1 LETGASFPFTINNST
16 GWIVVASELDREAVD
31 FYNFGVEAQDQ
42 GNPPMASSASVSVTI
57 LDVNDN
63 SPEFTQ
69 REYSARLNEDAAVGT
84 SVLTVSAVD
93 RDANSVITYQ
103 ISSGNTRNRFS
114 ITSQSG
120 GGLISLAL
128 PLDYKLERQ
137 YLLTIAAS
145 DGTRQDTAQV
155 VVNVTDANTHR
166 PVFQSS
172 HYTVNVN
179 EDRPVGT
186 TVVVIS
192 ATDEDTGENAR
203 ITYLMEDSIP
213 QFRIAAETGAV
224 TTQME
229 LDYEDQVS
237 YTLAIT
243 ARDNGIPQKS
253 DTTYLEILVSDV
265 NDNAPQ
271 FLRDSY
277 QGSVYE
283 DVPAFTSVLQVSA
296 TDRDSGL
303 NGRVFYTFQ
312 GGDDGDGDFIIE
324 STSGIVRTLRRLDR
338 ENVPLYALRAFAID
352 KGVPAK
358 RTPVEIQVTVL
369 DVNDNPPV
377 FERDEFDIFVEENSP
392 IGLVVARITATD
404 PDEGTNAQIM
414 YQIVEG
420 NIPEVFQLDIFSG
433 ELTALAD
440 LDYESKAEYVMVV
453 QATSAPLVSRATV
466 HVRLRDANDNS
477 PQLKN
482 FEILFNN
489 YITNR
494 SGSFPGGVIGRIP
507 AHDPDVS
514 DSLTYAFEQGN
525 ELNLVLLD
533 PHSGDLRLSPAL
545 DNNRPLEAVMRVSV
559 SDGVHSATAQCTLRV
574 TVITDEMLSN
584 SITLRLADMSQER
597 FLSPLLSRFLEGVA
611 AVLATPRHRVVLFN
625 IQTDTDVGTA
635 RILNVSLSVLL
646 PASGHGAHFFSSEE
660 LQERLYLN
668 RSLLAAIS
676 AQRVLPFDDNICL
689 REPCENYM
697 RCVSVLQ
704 FDSSAPFLAS
714 DTILFRPIHPVTGL
728 RCRCPPGFTGDYC
741 ETEID
746 LCYSSP
752 CGSNGRCRSREGG
765 YTCECHED
773 FTGERCELSAR
784 GGRCAPGVCRNGGTC
799 LNLLVG
805 GFRCQCPP
813 GHYEKPFCTMSTRS
827 FPPRS
832 FLTFRGLRQRFHFT
846 LALTFATK
854 ERDGL
859 LLYNGRFNEKHD
871 FVALEIVGEQVQLT
885 FSAGMGTVP
894 AAPRH
899 GIPGIPSWA
908 SHAWHC
914 LALHPWHCI
923 PCYTSPALPGTA
935 SRARVLGIMSLAL
948 HAMCH
953 VPGTAWHC
961 IPCCTSP
968 ALPGTASLA
977 CVLGITSL
985 ALRPMLY
992 ISGPAWHCTP
1002 GITSLALHPWHCIP
1016 CVMSLAPHSGHSLAL
1031 HPMHPVPGTAS
1042 HVSRPWHGLA
1052 LHRRHPV
1059 PGTVPM
1065 ALQPWHSH
1073 HCAPPMCPLP
1083 SPGCSCCLTT
1093 GAHSPQ
1099 RFLGSSRVSWSGLAL
1114 PITLPWH
1121 LGLMFRTRHPRGL
1134 LLRAS
1139 AGPRATLT
1147 LQAVADV
1154 AGELQGLRLR
1164 TLSVGGLAGDGG
1176 TVEQGFRGCLQ
1187 GVRVGE
1193 TAASAVALSVAQA
1206 ARVNVEGGCALPDP
1220 CDSGPCPPNSY
1231 CSDDWDSFSCRCHPG
1246 YFGDSCVSACA
1257 LNPCQSPATCARKP
1271 GSAHG
1276 YTCECPQGHFGP
1288 YCEHK

>member
-1 LETGASFPFTINNST
+1 LETGAGFPFTINNST

-31 FYNFGVEAQDQ
+31 FYSFGVEAQDQ

-69 REYSARLNEDAAVGT
+69 REYGARLNEDAAVGT

-93 RDANSVITYQ
+93 RDANSIITYQ

-271 FLRDSY
+271 FQRDSY

-338 ENVPLYALRAFAID
+338 ENVPLYTLRAFAVD

-377 FERDEFDIFVEENSP
+377 FERDEFDIFVDENSP
-392 IGLVVARITATD
+392 IGLVVARITASD

-466 HVRLRDANDNS
+466 HVRLRDTNDNS
-477 PQLKN
+477 PHLKN

-489 YITNR
+489 YLTNR

-514 DSLTYAFEQGN
+514 DSLTYSFEQGN
-525 ELNLVLLD
+525 ELKLLLLD
-533 PHSGDLRLSPAL
+533 PRSGELRLSPAL
-545 DNNRPLEAVMRVSV
+545 DSNRPLEAVMRVSV

-611 AVLATPRHRVVLFN
+611 TVLATPRHRVVLFN

-646 PASGHGAHFFSSEE
+646 PNSGHGAPRFFSSEE

-668 RSLLAAIS
+668 RSLLATIS

-752 CGSNGRCRSREGG
+752 CGPNGRCRSREGG
-765 YTCECHED
+765 YTCECHEE
-773 FTGERCELSAR
+773 FTGDRCELSAR
-784 GGRCAPGVCRNGGTC
+784 GGRCTPGVCRNGGTC

-832 FLTFRGLRQRFHFT
+832 FVTFRGLRQRFHFT

-859 LLYNGRFNEKHD
+859 LLYNGRFNERHD
-871 FVALEIVGEQVQLT
+871 FVALEIVDEQVQFT
-885 FSAGMGTVP
+885 FSAGEATTTVSP
-894 AAPRH
+894 FV
-899 GIPGIPSWA
+899 PGGVSDGQ
-908 SHAWHC
+908 WHRVQ
-914 LALHPWHCI
+914 LHYYNKP
-923 PCYTSPALPGTA
+923 
-935 SRARVLGIMSLAL
+935 VLGRSG
-948 HAMCH
+948 
-953 VPGTAWHC
+953 VPQGPSEQKVAEVTVDDC
-961 IPCCTSP
+961 DP
-968 ALPGTASLA
+968 A
-977 CVLGITSL
+977 L
-985 ALRPMLY
+985 ALRFGARLGNY
-992 ISGPAWHCTP
+992 SCAAQGTQSGSKKSLDLTGPLLLGGVPTLPESFPIRSRHFVGCMRHLHIDQRPVDLAAFIANNGTLPGCPAKKTLCDANTCHNGGT
-1002 GITSLALHPWHCIP
+1002 
-1016 CVMSLAPHSGHSLAL
+1016 CVHEWGNFSC
-1031 HPMHPVPGTAS
+1031 
-1042 HVSRPWHGLA
+1042 R
-1052 LHRRHPV
+1052 
-1059 PGTVPM
+1059 
-1065 ALQPWHSH
+1065 
-1073 HCAPPMCPLP
+1073 CPLGFGGKTCQEEM
-1083 SPGCSCCLTT
+1083 SE
-1093 GAHSPQ
+1093 PQ

-1114 PITLPWH
+1114 PVHLPWH
-1121 LGLMFRTRHPRGL
+1121 LALMFRTRHPQGVL
-1134 LLRAS
+1134 LQ
-1139 AGPRATLT
+1139 ATLGPSLTIT

-1164 TLSVGGLAGDGG
+1164 ALSVGGLEGTDGG
-1176 TVEQGFRGCLQ
+1176 TVELGFRGCLQ
-1187 GVRVGE
+1187 GLRVG
-1193 TAASAVALSVAQA
+1193 SAGALSLAQA
-1206 ARVNVEGGCALPDP
+1206 SRVNVEGGCALPDP
-1220 CDSGPCPPNSY
+1220 CDSGPCPAHSY

-1246 YFGDSCVSACA
+1246 YFGDNCISACA
-1257 LNPCQSPATCARKP
+1257 LNPCQSPATCARKS
-1271 GSAHG
+1271 GTAHG
-1276 YTCECPQGHFGP
+1276 YSCQCPQGHFGP

>member
-1 LETGASFPFTINNST
+1 LETGAGFPFAINNST

-31 FYNFGVEAQDQ
+31 FYSFGVEAQDQ
-42 GNPPMASSASVSVTI
+42 GNPPMASSASVSVTV

-69 REYSARLNEDAAVGT
+69 REYGARLNEDAAVGT

-213 QFRIAAETGAV
+213 QFRIAADTGAV

-277 QGSVYE
+277 QGSIYE

-338 ENVPLYALRAFAID
+338 ENVPLYSLRAFAVD

-440 LDYESKAEYVMVV
+440 LDYETKAEYVMVV

-466 HVRLRDANDNS
+466 HVRLRDTNDNS

-533 PHSGDLRLSPAL
+533 PRSGDLRLSPAL

-611 AVLATPRHRVVLFN
+611 TVLATPRHRVVLFN

-646 PASGHGAHFFSSEE
+646 PSSGHGARFFSSEE

-752 CGSNGRCRSREGG
+752 CGANGRCRSREGG

-773 FTGERCELSAR
+773 FTGENLVKRSLADLGVALVLSELRR
-784 GGRCAPGVCRNGGTC
+784 GSCLLGPHPCHVFNQFLSIYPVLGLGTC
-799 LNLLVG
+799 
-805 GFRCQCPP
+805 
-813 GHYEKPFCTMSTRS
+813 
-827 FPPRS
+827 PRA
-832 FLTFRGLRQRFHFT
+832 R
-846 LALTFATK
+846 FATK

-859 LLYNGRFNEKHD
+859 LLYNGRFNERHD
-871 FVALEIVGEQVQLT
+871 FVALEIVSEQVQLT
-885 FSAGMGTVP
+885 FSAGT
-894 AAPRH
+894 
-899 GIPGIPSWA
+899 
-908 SHAWHC
+908 
-914 LALHPWHCI
+914 
-923 PCYTSPALPGTA
+923 GTA
-935 SRARVLGIMSLAL
+935 
-948 HAMCH
+948 
-953 VPGTAWHC
+953 
-961 IPCCTSP
+961 
-968 ALPGTASLA
+968 
-977 CVLGITSL
+977 
-985 ALRPMLY
+985 
-992 ISGPAWHCTP
+992 
-1002 GITSLALHPWHCIP
+1002 
-1016 CVMSLAPHSGHSLAL
+1016 
-1031 HPMHPVPGTAS
+1031 
-1042 HVSRPWHGLA
+1042 
-1052 LHRRHPV
+1052 
-1059 PGTVPM
+1059 
-1065 ALQPWHSH
+1065 
-1073 HCAPPMCPLP
+1073 PP
-1083 SPGCSCCLTT
+1083 
-1093 GAHSPQ
+1093 
-1099 RFLGSSRVSWSGLAL
+1099 
-1114 PITLPWH
+1114 
-1121 LGLMFRTRHPRGL
+1121 
-1134 LLRAS
+1134 
-1139 AGPRATLT
+1139 
-1147 LQAVADV
+1147 
-1154 AGELQGLRLR
+1154 
-1164 TLSVGGLAGDGG
+1164 
-1176 TVEQGFRGCLQ
+1176 
-1187 GVRVGE
+1187 
-1193 TAASAVALSVAQA
+1193 
-1206 ARVNVEGGCALPDP
+1206 
-1220 CDSGPCPPNSY
+1220 PP
-1231 CSDDWDSFSCRCHPG
+1231 
-1246 YFGDSCVSACA
+1246 
-1257 LNPCQSPATCARKP
+1257 
-1271 GSAHG
+1271 
-1276 YTCECPQGHFGP
+1276 
-1288 YCEHK
+1288 

>member
-1 LETGASFPFTINNST
+1 LETGAGFPFTINNST

-137 YLLTIAAS
+137 YLLTVAAS

-338 ENVPLYALRAFAID
+338 ENVPLYALRAFAVD

-646 PASGHGAHFFSSEE
+646 PASGHGARFFSSEE

-773 FTGERCELSAR
+773 FTGESPAGPSLVSPCPVPLRPSSSD
-784 GGRCAPGVCRNGGTC
+784 PV
-799 LNLLVG
+799 LLVSILIIPSASSPSSTPSRLSLHHA
-805 GFRCQCPP
+805 FSQFLCSPP
-813 GHYEKPFCTMSTRS
+813 
-827 FPPRS
+827 
-832 FLTFRGLRQRFHFT
+832 
-846 LALTFATK
+846 FATK

-885 FSAGMGTVP
+885 FSAGTGTAP
-894 AAPRH
+894 TAPRH
-899 GIPGIPSWA
+899 GIPGIPSRA

-914 LALHPWHCI
+914 LALH
-923 PCYTSPALPGTA
+923 
-935 SRARVLGIMSLAL
+935 
-948 HAMCH
+948 
-953 VPGTAWHC
+953 
-961 IPCCTSP
+961 
-968 ALPGTASLA
+968 
-977 CVLGITSL
+977 
-985 ALRPMLY
+985 
-992 ISGPAWHCTP
+992 
-1002 GITSLALHPWHCIP
+1002 
-1016 CVMSLAPHSGHSLAL
+1016 
-1031 HPMHPVPGTAS
+1031 
-1042 HVSRPWHGLA
+1042 
-1052 LHRRHPV
+1052 
-1059 PGTVPM
+1059 
-1065 ALQPWHSH
+1065 
-1073 HCAPPMCPLP
+1073 
-1083 SPGCSCCLTT
+1083 
-1093 GAHSPQ
+1093 
-1099 RFLGSSRVSWSGLAL
+1099 
-1114 PITLPWH
+1114 
-1121 LGLMFRTRHPRGL
+1121 
-1134 LLRAS
+1134 
-1139 AGPRATLT
+1139 
-1147 LQAVADV
+1147 
-1154 AGELQGLRLR
+1154 
-1164 TLSVGGLAGDGG
+1164 
-1176 TVEQGFRGCLQ
+1176 
-1187 GVRVGE
+1187 
-1193 TAASAVALSVAQA
+1193 
-1206 ARVNVEGGCALPDP
+1206 
-1220 CDSGPCPPNSY
+1220 
-1231 CSDDWDSFSCRCHPG
+1231 
-1246 YFGDSCVSACA
+1246 
-1257 LNPCQSPATCARKP
+1257 
-1271 GSAHG
+1271 
-1276 YTCECPQGHFGP
+1276 
-1288 YCEHK
+1288 

>member
-1 LETGASFPFTINNST
+1 LETGADFPFTINNST

-31 FYNFGVEAQDQ
+31 FYSFGVEAQDQ

-69 REYSARLNEDAAVGT
+69 REYGARLNEDAAVGT
-84 SVLTVSAVD
+84 SVLTVSAID

-338 ENVPLYALRAFAID
+338 ENVPFYTLRAFAVD

-440 LDYESKAEYVMVV
+440 LDYESKAEYIMVV

-466 HVRLRDANDNS
+466 HVRLRDTNDNS

-507 AHDPDVS
+507 AYDPDVS

-533 PHSGDLRLSPAL
+533 PRSGDLRLSPAL

-611 AVLATPRHRVVLFN
+611 TVLATPRHRVILFN

-635 RILNVSLSVLL
+635 RILNVSLSALQ
-646 PASGHGAHFFSSEE
+646 PAAGHGARFFSSEE

-752 CGSNGRCRSREGG
+752 CGTNGRCRSREGG

-773 FTGERCELSAR
+773 FTGEHCELSAR

-827 FPPRS
+827 FPPSS

-859 LLYNGRFNEKHD
+859 LLYNGRFNERHD

-885 FSAGMGTVP
+885 FSAGWEPGGWS
-894 AAPRH
+894 AA
-899 GIPGIPSWA
+899 GG
-908 SHAWHC
+908 C
-914 LALHPWHCI
+914 
-923 PCYTSPALPGTA
+923 
-935 SRARVLGIMSLAL
+935 RAGGRLQPQADVGPQPVLGRS
-948 HAMCH
+948 
-953 VPGTAWHC
+953 G
-961 IPCCTSP
+961 
-968 ALPGTASLA
+968 LPQGPSEQKVAVVTVDD
-977 CVLGITSL
+977 CDTGM
-985 ALRPMLY
+985 ALRFGSTLGNY
-992 ISGPAWHCTP
+992 SCAAQGTQSGSKKSLDLTGPLLLGGVPTLPESFPIRSRHFVGCMRHLHIDQRPIDMAAFIEYKPRAHPTGCPAKKTLCDANTCHNGGT
-1002 GITSLALHPWHCIP
+1002 
-1016 CVMSLAPHSGHSLAL
+1016 CVHEWDTFSC
-1031 HPMHPVPGTAS
+1031 
-1042 HVSRPWHGLA
+1042 R
-1052 LHRRHPV
+1052 
-1059 PGTVPM
+1059 
-1065 ALQPWHSH
+1065 
-1073 HCAPPMCPLP
+1073 CPL
-1083 SPGCSCCLTT
+1083 GFGGKTCQEEM
-1093 GAHSPQ
+1093 ANPQ
-1099 RFLGSSRVSWSGLAL
+1099 RFLGSSHMSWSGLAL
-1114 PITLPWH
+1114 PISLPWH
-1121 LGLMFRTRHPRGL
+1121 LGLMFRPRHPRGL
-1134 LLRAS
+1134 LLQAT
-1139 AGPRATLT
+1139 AGPHTTLT
-1147 LQAVADV
+1147 LQAGADV

-1164 TLSVGGLAGDGG
+1164 TLSVGGLLGDTG

-1193 TAASAVALSVAQA
+1193 PSGSMVSLSVAQA
-1206 ARVNVEGGCALPDP
+1206 AQVNVERGCALPDP
-1220 CDSGPCPPNSY
+1220 CDSGPCPTHSY

-1257 LNPCQSPATCARKP
+1257 LNPCQSLATCARRP
-1271 GSAHG
+1271 GTAHG
-1276 YTCECPQGHFGP
+1276 YTCECPQGHFGS

>member
-1 LETGASFPFTINNST
+1 LDTGAGFPFAINNGT

-31 FYNFGVEAQDQ
+31 FYSFGVEAQDQ
-42 GNPPMASSASVSVTI
+42 GSPPMASSASVSITV

-69 REYSARLNEDAAVGT
+69 REYGARLNEDAAVGT

-213 QFRIAAETGAV
+213 QFRIDPDTGAV

-271 FLRDSY
+271 FLRDGY

-312 GGDDGDGDFIIE
+312 GGDDGEGDFIIE

-338 ENVPLYALRAFAID
+338 ENVPLYTLRAYAMD

-440 LDYESKAEYVMVV
+440 LDYETKAEYVIVV

-466 HVRLRDANDNS
+466 HVRLRDTNDNS
-477 PQLKN
+477 PQLRN

-489 YITNR
+489 YITNH

-533 PHSGDLRLSPAL
+533 PGTGELRLSRAL
-545 DNNRPLEAVMRVSV
+545 DNNRPLEAVMKVSV

-574 TVITDEMLSN
+574 TVITDETLSN

-597 FLSPLLSRFLEGVA
+597 FLSPLLSLFLEGVA
-611 AVLATPRHRVVLFN
+611 AVLAAPRHRVVLFN
-625 IQTDTDVGTA
+625 IQTDTDVRAA

-646 PASGHGAHFFSSEE
+646 PASARGARFFSSEE

-668 RSLLAAIS
+668 RSLLAAVA
-676 AQRVLPFDDNICL
+676 AQRVLPFDDNVCL
-689 REPCENYM
+689 REPCENYL
-697 RCVSVLQ
+697 RCVSVLK

-765 YTCECHED
+765 YTCECHEG
-773 FTGERCELSAR
+773 FTGES
-784 GGRCAPGVCRNGGTC
+784 
-799 LNLLVG
+799 
-805 GFRCQCPP
+805 PP
-813 GHYEKPFCTMSTRS
+813 PAGPPSS
-827 FPPRS
+827 FS
-832 FLTFRGLRQRFHFT
+832 
-846 LALTFATK
+846 
-854 ERDGL
+854 
-859 LLYNGRFNEKHD
+859 
-871 FVALEIVGEQVQLT
+871 
-885 FSAGMGTVP
+885 
-894 AAPRH
+894 
-899 GIPGIPSWA
+899 GIPSSSSPLGLRHLSIPLLSLQHP
-908 SHAWHC
+908 SHHPFIQ
-914 LALHPWHCI
+914 LLFSPPSSLHPFAVPPASVPSSLHPAPLQPSSTTTVSPFVPGGVSDGQWHRVQLHYYNK
-923 PCYTSPALPGTA
+923 P
-935 SRARVLGIMSLAL
+935 VLGRS
-948 HAMCH
+948 
-953 VPGTAWHC
+953 G
-961 IPCCTSP
+961 
-968 ALPGTASLA
+968 LPQ
-977 CVLGITSL
+977 
-985 ALRPMLY
+985 
-992 ISGPAWHCTP
+992 GPSEQKVA
-1002 GITSLALHPWHCIP
+1002 
-1016 CVMSLAPHSGHSLAL
+1016 V
-1031 HPMHPVPGTAS
+1031 V
-1042 HVSRPWHGLA
+1042 
-1052 LHRRHPV
+1052 
-1059 PGTVPM
+1059 TVDDCDTGM
-1065 ALQPWHSH
+1065 ALKFGALLGNYS
-1073 HCAPPMCPLP
+1073 CAAQ
-1083 SPGCSCCLTT
+1083 GT
-1093 GAHSPQ
+1093 Q
-1099 RFLGSSRVSWSGLAL
+1099 SG
-1114 PITLPWH
+1114 T
-1121 LGLMFRTRHPRGL
+1121 
-1134 LLRAS
+1134 
-1139 AGPRATLT
+1139 
-1147 LQAVADV
+1147 
-1154 AGELQGLRLR
+1154 
-1164 TLSVGGLAGDGG
+1164 
-1176 TVEQGFRGCLQ
+1176 
-1187 GVRVGE
+1187 
-1193 TAASAVALSVAQA
+1193 
-1206 ARVNVEGGCALPDP
+1206 
-1220 CDSGPCPPNSY
+1220 
-1231 CSDDWDSFSCRCHPG
+1231 
-1246 YFGDSCVSACA
+1246 
-1257 LNPCQSPATCARKP
+1257 K
-1271 GSAHG
+1271 
-1276 YTCECPQGHFGP
+1276 
-1288 YCEHK
+1288 K

>member
-1 LETGASFPFTINNST
+1 LETGASFPFAINNST
-16 GWIVVASELDREAVD
+16 GWIVVASELDREAMD
-31 FYNFGVEAQDQ
+31 FYSFGVEAQDQ

-69 REYSARLNEDAAVGT
+69 REYGTRLNEDAAVGT
-84 SVLTVSAVD
+84 SVLTVSAID

-103 ISSGNTRNRFS
+103 ISNGNTRNRFS

-120 GGLISLAL
+120 GGLVSLAL

-137 YLLTIAAS
+137 YVLTIAAS
-145 DGTRQDTAQV
+145 DGTRQDTAQLV
-155 VVNVTDANTHR
+155 INVTDANTHR

-172 HYTVNVN
+172 HYTVNIN

-338 ENVPLYALRAFAID
+338 ENVPLYTLRALAVD

-358 RTPVEIQVTVL
+358 RTLVEIQVMVL

-392 IGLVVARITATD
+392 IGLVVARITASD

-433 ELTALAD
+433 ELTALTD
-440 LDYESKAEYVMVV
+440 LDYETKAEYVMVV

-466 HVRLRDANDNS
+466 HVRLRDVNDNS

-494 SGSFPGGVIGRIP
+494 SGSFPGGVIGRVP
-507 AHDPDVS
+507 ARDPDNRRPVTVPIPS
-514 DSLTYAFEQGN
+514 
-525 ELNLVLLD
+525 
-533 PHSGDLRLSPAL
+533 LSPPIPVPA
-545 DNNRPLEAVMRVSV
+545 
-559 SDGVHSATAQCTLRV
+559 DGVHTATAQCTLRV

-584 SITLRLADMSQER
+584 SITLRLADMSQEL
-597 FLSPLLSRFLEGVA
+597 FLSPLLSRFLQGVA
-611 AVLATPRHRVVLFN
+611 TVLATPRHRVVLFN
-625 IQTDTDVGTA
+625 IQPDTDVGPA
-635 RILNVSLSVLL
+635 RILNVSLSALL
-646 PASGHGAHFFSSEE
+646 PPDAVGPAAVGHAAVGQGSRFFSSEE

-668 RSLLAAIS
+668 RSLLAAVA
-676 AQRVLPFDDNICL
+676 AQHVLPFDDNVCL

-714 DTILFRPIHPVTGL
+714 DTILFRPIHPVAGL

-773 FTGERCELSAR
+773 FTGE
-784 GGRCAPGVCRNGGTC
+784 
-799 LNLLVG
+799 
-805 GFRCQCPP
+805 
-813 GHYEKPFCTMSTRS
+813 
-827 FPPRS
+827 
-832 FLTFRGLRQRFHFT
+832 
-846 LALTFATK
+846 
-854 ERDGL
+854 
-859 LLYNGRFNEKHD
+859 
-871 FVALEIVGEQVQLT
+871 
-885 FSAGMGTVP
+885 
-894 AAPRH
+894 
-899 GIPGIPSWA
+899 
-908 SHAWHC
+908 
-914 LALHPWHCI
+914 
-923 PCYTSPALPGTA
+923 
-935 SRARVLGIMSLAL
+935 
-948 HAMCH
+948 
-953 VPGTAWHC
+953 
-961 IPCCTSP
+961 
-968 ALPGTASLA
+968 
-977 CVLGITSL
+977 
-985 ALRPMLY
+985 
-992 ISGPAWHCTP
+992 
-1002 GITSLALHPWHCIP
+1002 
-1016 CVMSLAPHSGHSLAL
+1016 
-1031 HPMHPVPGTAS
+1031 
-1042 HVSRPWHGLA
+1042 
-1052 LHRRHPV
+1052 
-1059 PGTVPM
+1059 
-1065 ALQPWHSH
+1065 
-1073 HCAPPMCPLP
+1073 
-1083 SPGCSCCLTT
+1083 
-1093 GAHSPQ
+1093 
-1099 RFLGSSRVSWSGLAL
+1099 
-1114 PITLPWH
+1114 
-1121 LGLMFRTRHPRGL
+1121 
-1134 LLRAS
+1134 
-1139 AGPRATLT
+1139 
-1147 LQAVADV
+1147 
-1154 AGELQGLRLR
+1154 
-1164 TLSVGGLAGDGG
+1164 
-1176 TVEQGFRGCLQ
+1176 
-1187 GVRVGE
+1187 
-1193 TAASAVALSVAQA
+1193 
-1206 ARVNVEGGCALPDP
+1206 
-1220 CDSGPCPPNSY
+1220 
-1231 CSDDWDSFSCRCHPG
+1231 
-1246 YFGDSCVSACA
+1246 
-1257 LNPCQSPATCARKP
+1257 
-1271 GSAHG
+1271 
-1276 YTCECPQGHFGP
+1276 
-1288 YCEHK
+1288 